1 MGAILLFAM
10 TGVCVIGAWRT
21 PQQLNIPADSTVYA
35 YREINRDGC
44 TPRPAALTES
54 AGGGSDSAARAA
66 ELRQTVPQESYAV
79 GDTVYD
85 CVLSIRPDPFYETK
99 IRLFRLDGRVHSYVD
114 ALNGRFY
121 RILDP
126 EPLLVFFENEIA
138 FKSDKTL
145 ALRRGDFFN
154 GLFNFFASF
163 RDRIA
168 ANRPLY

>member
-1 MGAILLFAM
+1 MGAIFA
-10 TGVCVIGAWRT
+10 VCH
-21 PQQLNIPADSTVYA
+21 
-35 YREINRDGC
+35 DGC
-44 TPRPAALTES
+44 MRHRGVAHAAAAEHPGRFHRLCVPRNKPGGLAPQTAALTES
-54 AGGGSDSAARAA
+54 QAEALAALLRAA

-138 FKSDKTL
+138 FKS
-145 ALRRGDFFN
+145 
-154 GLFNFFASF
+154 
-163 RDRIA
+163 
-168 ANRPLY
+168 